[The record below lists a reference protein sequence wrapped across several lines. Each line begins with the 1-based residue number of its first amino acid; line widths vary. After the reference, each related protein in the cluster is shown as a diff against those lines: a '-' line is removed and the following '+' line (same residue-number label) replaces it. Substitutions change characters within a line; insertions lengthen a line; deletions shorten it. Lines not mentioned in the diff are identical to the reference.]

1 MRLSSWIAIT
11 SVAACITVPVHGQ
24 PSSHVPYVPPGNEV
38 PEHQKCLAEPNAE
51 SALGWWIPQRGVWT
65 PLGWK
70 DHLLRFTVPYNGT
83 LLCAPLGVLP
93 KPHTLKYKGQ
103 DFQLTFHPSA
113 NGKIPP
119 MPTQRTRLYR
129 VDGGLGDQGWL
140 EDQEAPVLYNRY
152 PLEEGLVLKTEMFAH
167 VEGGDDVTTAMEPLY
182 AWVRLSVDHV
192 DPLEHP
198 EKFSFA
204 IQLSKIWYLQ
214 SGAATL
220 DEIAY
225 LEAVPELAVLDDAE
239 YTSTTMPAAN
249 GGAEGFELRQDGKV
263 RLQVLPGGQGTTTL
277 HKHEDG
283 KSFVLQ
289 VEFPVQ
295 EAAYVDMLVPM
306 LPVDDDAFSKEVAL
320 TYDGALQQANAYWSR
335 RPETAAT
342 IHTPENYINQALRR
356 NIQFAE
362 IVAEL
367 NPENG
372 EYSFLSGA
380 YGYDALWSTPTSMI
394 SHMFLDLLGYHD
406 VVERHIEL
414 YKKNQGTVKPPGDT
428 YELDPGYFS
437 SPKSLTS
444 IDWLGD
450 HGAIMEILSRHAL
463 LTGDQDFINHWLE
476 PIIKACEFIQKNAAR
491 SNHPGAK
498 GIMPPAIATDSLV
511 SVQAIWTQAWSYKG
525 LDTSVKLLKKLQ
537 HPRAAEFEKV
547 VTDFK
552 TAFNVAFEEKIKD
565 QPTWK
570 DPQGQE
576 HPILPDFLLAP
587 PERHIYDDAFL
598 LDTGPLVLPWSGLF
612 NAADPRMVSFGDYF
626 RVGPPVKLWGP
637 RSSSISRAILMH
649 EISSC
654 EPCYSWN
661 IVNSWLTGDRE
672 KFLEGMYALF
682 TGAISPQTY
691 INCEHRNNMY
701 GTVFVAPLMTWC
713 MRQAVVDDQ
722 LEEGKLH
729 LLRMCP
735 TSWVTSAEDTVFENM
750 PTEYGPVSMR
760 WRLSPD
766 GKTLELTFSPKWR
779 NAPAE
784 VVLHTPPVPGLQVIT
799 VNGETQAAG
808 APVVLEANK

>member
-1 MRLSSWIAIT
+1 VLS
-11 SVAACITVPVHGQ
+11 
-24 PSSHVPYVPPGNEV
+24 
-38 PEHQKCLAEPNAE
+38 
-51 SALGWWIPQRGVWT
+51 
-65 PLGWK
+65 
-70 DHLLRFTVPYNGT
+70 
-83 LLCAPLGVLP
+83 
-93 KPHTLKYKGQ
+93 KPHTLKYQGQ

-113 NGKIPP
+113 DGKIPA
-119 MPTQRTRLYR
+119 MPTQRTRLYK

-140 EDQEAPVLYNRY
+140 EDHEAPVMYNRY

-182 AWVRLSVDHV
+182 AWVRMSVDHV
-192 DPLEHP
+192 DPVEHP

-225 LEAVPELAVLDDAE
+225 LEAVPELAGLGDAE
-239 YTSTTMPAAN
+239 YTSTTLSAVN
-249 GGAEGFELRQDGKV
+249 GGTDGFELRQDGKV
-263 RLQVLPGGQGTTTL
+263 RLQVLPGGNGTTTL
-277 HKHEDG
+277 HEHEDG
-283 KSFVLQ
+283 KSYVLQ

-295 EAAYVDMLVPM
+295 ENAYVDMLVPM
-306 LPVDDDAFSKEVAL
+306 LPVDEDIFAKEVAL
-320 TYDGALQQANAYWSR
+320 SYDGALQQADAYWSR
-335 RPETAAT
+335 RPDTAAT
-342 IHTPENYINQALRR
+342 IHVPENYINQALRR

-367 NPENG
+367 NPDNG

-406 VVERHIEL
+406 VVERHINL
-414 YKKNQGTVKPPGDT
+414 YKKNQGTVKPPGET

-437 SPKSLTS
+437 SPKTLTS

-463 LTGDQDFINHWLE
+463 LTGDQEFVDQWLD

-491 SNHPGAK
+491 TNHDGAK
-498 GIMPPAIATDSLV
+498 GVMPPAIATDSLV

-525 LDTSVKLLKKLQ
+525 LDTSVKLLKKLK
-537 HPRAAEFEKV
+537 HPRAGEFEQV
-547 VTDFK
+547 AVDFK
-552 TAFNVAFEEKIKD
+552 NAFKDAFEEKITA

-570 DPQGQE
+570 DSQGQS

-598 LDTGPLVLPWSGLF
+598 LDTGPLVLPWAGLF
-612 NAADPRMVSFGDYF
+612 DAADPRMKSFGDYF
-626 RVGPPVKLWGP
+626 RVGPPAKLWGP

-661 IVNSWLTGDRE
+661 IVNSWATGDRDR
-672 KFLEGMYALF
+672 FLEGMYALF

-729 LLRMCP
+729 LLRLCP

-750 PTEYGPVSMR
+750 PTEYGPVCIR
-760 WRLSPD
+760 WRLSSD
-766 GKTLELTFSPKWR
+766 GKTLDLKYSHNWR
-779 NAPAE
+779 NSPAE
-784 VVLHTPPVPGLQVIT
+784 VVLHTPPVPGLESIT
-799 VNGETQAAG
+799 VNAKDTYTAG
-808 APVVLEANK
+808 TPVVLEVSD